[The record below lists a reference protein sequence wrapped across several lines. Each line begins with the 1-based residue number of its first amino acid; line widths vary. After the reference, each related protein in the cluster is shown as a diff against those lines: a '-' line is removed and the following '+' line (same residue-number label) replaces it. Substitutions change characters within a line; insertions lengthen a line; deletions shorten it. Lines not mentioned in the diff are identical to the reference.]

1 MSMLGKSKSSRSG
14 SKKRTPEDPLRTS
27 THTARKHI
35 LGENTKFVI
44 TEAYKLA
51 RTNIMFSLS
60 SSQNK
65 VIAVTSSNPA
75 EAKTT
80 TTVNLAITFAMT
92 GAKVLLIDGD
102 MRKPFIHKLFK
113 LDKNI
118 GLSMVLGGMCTVAEA
133 IHSNI
138 RDNLDVIAAGPI
150 PPNPVEL
157 LGSDNMKQLL
167 EILGSH
173 YDYIFVDMPPVNVV
187 SDALLLSPMAAG
199 FVLIIRDG
207 FTKYSD
213 VQLALSQINMAGGKV
228 LGFIKT
234 VCRAKGGGKYYGRYY
249 GSKYKY
255 GYSSYYG
262 ENEPS
267 SEQH

>member
-1 MSMLGKSKSSRSG
+1 MSVMGSPKNRG
-14 SKKRTPEDPLRTS
+14 SKKNNDDPLRTS
-27 THTARKHI
+27 VNTARKHI
-35 LGENTKFVI
+35 LGDNTKFVI

-65 VIAVTSSNPA
+65 VITVTSSNPA

-102 MRKPFIHKLFK
+102 MRKPFVHKLFK

-138 RDNLDVIAAGPI
+138 RDNLDIIGAGPI

-167 EILGSH
+167 EILSSH
-173 YDYIFVDMPPVNVV
+173 YDYIFVDMPPINVV
-187 SDALLLSPMAAG
+187 SDALLLSPMTAG
-199 FVLIIRDG
+199 FILVIRDG
-207 FTKYSD
+207 YTKYSD
-213 VQLALSQINMAGGKV
+213 VQLALSQINMANGKV

-234 VCRAKGGGKYYGRYY
+234 VCRGKGGGKYYGRYY
-249 GSKYKY
+249 GKNYKY
-255 GYSSYYG
+255 GSYYG
-262 ENEPS
+262 DGES
-267 SEQH
+267 SAELK

>member
-1 MSMLGKSKSSRSG
+1 MNAGRKPNKKSND
-14 SKKRTPEDPLRTS
+14 DPLRTS
-27 THTARKHI
+27 IHVARKHI
-35 LGENTKFVI
+35 LGDNTKFVI

-51 RTNIMFSLS
+51 RTNIMFSLAS
-60 SSQNK
+60 SPKK
-65 VIAVTSSNPA
+65 VITVTSSNPS

-102 MRKPFIHKLFK
+102 MRKPFVNKLFK
-113 LDKNI
+113 LDKNT

-138 RDNLDVIAAGPI
+138 RDNLDVITAGPI

-187 SDALLLSPMAAG
+187 SDALLLAPMSAG
-199 FVLIIRDG
+199 FILVLRDNY
-207 FTKYSD
+207 TKYAD
-213 VQLALSQINMAGGKV
+213 VQQALSQINMASGKV

-234 VCRAKGGGKYYGRYY
+234 VCRASGRGGYYGRYGRY
-249 GSKYKY
+249 GRYGKYGKYSSAYKY
-255 GYSSYYG
+255 GDYYG
-262 ENEPS
+262 ES
-267 SEQH
+267 DSKDA